1 MTNNPVLIKNVL
13 VIDPQSRF
21 NNQRIDLAIVS
32 GKILINQA
40 VSDAQIVD
48 GSQLAVSPGLF
59 DFQATCGEPGH
70 EEKETIQS
78 LANAA
83 LNGGVTGLQLMP
95 NLFPVT
101 DNRGAVEYIKSL
113 ASKTSV
119 SVIPAGALSVN
130 LDGKD
135 MAELADMFA
144 GGAKGFT
151 DDKKPIK
158 NPVLLHLAL
167 QYAKISGGLILT
179 HAEESAMSLGGK
191 MNEGLMSVQLGMKG
205 APSVSE
211 EIGVMRNLALAE
223 YHQVPI
229 HILGVSSKRSVEL
242 IREAKKKGIQVTCS
256 VYAHHLYFNDGDL
269 SGFDS
274 NLKVWPPLRSQ
285 EDQEALINAVRTGI
299 IDVISS
305 DHRPETIENKAVE
318 FGFASNGISGI
329 ETFFC
334 ASRSALNKNEDL
346 EILIDRASIAPRR
359 LLGIQ
364 VPVIE
369 EGASAEL
376 FIYNPDEEFTFTKN
390 QMLSKSKNN
399 PFSGKVLKGRI
410 YGVSTSSGCRI
421 TDHFS

>member
-21 NNQRIDLAIVS
+21 NKQRIDLAIVS

-48 GSQLAVSPGLF
+48 GSQIAVSPGLF

-113 ASKTSV
+113 ASKTPV
-119 SVIPAGALSVN
+119 SVVPAGALSVN

-167 QYAKISGGLILT
+167 QYSKISGGLILT
-179 HAEESAMSLGGK
+179 HAEENAMNLGGK

-223 YHQVPI
+223 YHQAPI
-229 HILGVSSKRSVEL
+229 HILGVSSKKSVQL
-242 IREAKKKGIQVTCS
+242 IREAKEKGIQVT
-256 VYAHHLYFNDGDL
+256 
-269 SGFDS
+269 
-274 NLKVWPPLRSQ
+274 
-285 EDQEALINAVRTGI
+285 
-299 IDVISS
+299 
-305 DHRPETIENKAVE
+305 
-318 FGFASNGISGI
+318 
-329 ETFFC
+329 
-334 ASRSALNKNEDL
+334 
-346 EILIDRASIAPRR
+346 
-359 LLGIQ
+359 
-364 VPVIE
+364 
-369 EGASAEL
+369 
-376 FIYNPDEEFTFTKN
+376 
-390 QMLSKSKNN
+390 
-399 PFSGKVLKGRI
+399 
-410 YGVSTSSGCRI
+410 
-421 TDHFS
+421 

>member
-1 MTNNPVLIKNVL
+1 MTNTPVLIKNVL
-13 VIDPQSRF
+13 VIDPQSRY
-21 NNQRIDLAIVS
+21 NKQRIDLAIVS

-40 VSDAQIVD
+40 VEDAQILD
-48 GSQLAVSPGLF
+48 GSKLAVSPGLF
-59 DFQATCGEPGH
+59 DFQVNCGEPGH
-70 EEKETIQS
+70 EEKETIQT

-113 ASKTSV
+113 ASKTPV
-119 SVIPAGALSVN
+119 SIIPAGALSVN
-130 LDGKD
+130 LEGKD
-135 MAELADMFA
+135 MSELAEMFA

-229 HILGVSSKRSVEL
+229 HILGVSSKRTIEL
-242 IREAKKKGIQVTCS
+242 IREAKNKGIQVTCS
-256 VYAHHLYFNDGDL
+256 VYAHHLYFNDAAL
-269 SGFDS
+269 EGFDS
-274 NLKVWPPLRSQ
+274 NLKVWPPLRSP
-285 EDQEALINAVRTGI
+285 EDQEALIEAVRSGVV
-299 IDVISS
+299 DVISS

-318 FGFASNGISGI
+318 FGFAANGISGI
-329 ETFFC
+329 ETLFS
-334 ASRSALNKNEDL
+334 ASRKALNKEEDL
-346 EILIDRASIAPRR
+346 EILITRAAIQPRK
-359 LLGIQ
+359 LLGLQ
-364 VPVIE
+364 VPVVE
-369 EGASAEL
+369 NGSVADL
-376 FIYNPDEEFTFTKN
+376 FFYNPEEEFTFTKD
-390 QMLSKSKNN
+390 QMQSKSKNN
-399 PFSGKVLKGRI
+399 PFSGKMLKGKI

-421 TDHFS
+421 TNQFS